1 MKRQKMRRLLA
12 MLVSISMILECG
24 TFNALAD
31 SVDVSTETLEL
42 DDNEEDMVDY
52 DDNLDI
58 ITEDAEDYTN
68 NQINDQILEEDLG
81 LLIEEDNADDLLISF
96 EDDAAEETEQESYE
110 ELEEY
115 IDEYAAGSTNVDGV
129 QSW

>member
-129 QSW
+129 KSW